1 MADEHIA
8 KPRAV
13 PLGRILIIEDD
24 DTIALLEKDFLE
36 INGFETERESD
47 GVKGMER
54 ALSGGF
60 DLILL
65 DLMLPGM
72 DGYAICRAIRDKIDV
87 PILMVTARGEE
98 IDKVRGL
105 GLGADDY
112 ITKPFAPAELVARIK
127 SHIARFRRIL
137 ESARITDAAQTT
149 AATPDNIVA
158 SSIVAG
164 DLAINPATRRVFI
177 SEKEIDLTNKE
188 YELLFFLASNPEIV
202 FDKEKLY
209 EKIWGEDRYGDLNTV
224 KEHINRIRKKIE
236 KDPAHPEYIQTVWG
250 AGYRFYSPI
259 LKSGC

>member
-1 MADEHIA
+1 MANE
-8 KPRAV
+8 RAV
-13 PLGRILIIEDD
+13 PSGRILIIEDD
-24 DTIALLEKDFLE
+24 DTIADLERDFLE
-36 INGFETERESD
+36 INGFETARESD

-54 ALSGGF
+54 AIADGF

-72 DGYAICRAIRDKIDV
+72 DGYAICRAIRDKINV

-127 SHIARFRRIL
+127 SHIARFK
-137 ESARITDAAQTT
+137 RITDAALRT
-149 AATPDNIVA
+149 AAVTKTVSPESEI
-158 SSIVAG
+158 IAG
-164 DLAINPATRRVFI
+164 DLIINPAKRRVFVADT
-177 SEKEIDLTNKE
+177 EIELANKE

-209 EKIWGEDRYGDLNTV
+209 AKIWGETLYGDLNTV
-224 KEHINRIRKKIE
+224 KEHINRLRKKIE
-236 KDPAHPEYIQTVWG
+236 KDPANPVHIQTVWG
-250 AGYRFYSPI
+250 AGYRF
-259 LKSGC
+259 LG